1 MLNNK
6 EKEKF
11 REETY
16 GNLINFLKDMF
27 RENSY
32 EVVGHQN
39 KWRIIVHIAGDDK
52 SGDKNRKEILKI
64 IHEALKTQIKNNKSR
79 NMISSS
85 SSSAGKLKNITC
97 LFEETSHDA
106 SHGKVSVFH
115 ESIDET
121 TRTKYKVDIIVRGE
135 SDGLKPAEQESLN
148 ALFST
153 YRVQSGPIHIRNN
166 AEYKKFLQK
175 LLDYHRTYQTW
186 FAGIT
191 QDKIISF
198 MQEVEPYKDETEF
211 ITRHEWFK
219 SFVLTAEAISK
230 IMGSTSSDMVFVHVN
245 KNNEITKKIEQ
256 VYKKCNDN
264 CKNIFA
270 DINKWCPADIYG
282 VNIRKYKDVMTQL
295 EKLDP
300 KTPNSLNALNLIL
313 LNAIN
318 KKILIPVSLKKVAD
332 RTTRLSSMPTIS
344 KVNFN
349 GKFDYQIKFNGL
361 ARNTK
366 DSFETA
372 SGSAVNLSFS
382 QIYKNSLVKHT
393 TLSFFVKGGVL
404 TTEIQGDYA
413 RHGSTSVGQ
422 ITTIANQYST
432 KKGFD
437 DRNYKLDT
445 GNKFNIKTFKNSQ
458 FGTLISDKSN
468 STHAA
473 ASGANATFNPHVP
486 VIKNTLESY
495 NRFYA
500 NYKCLSNSQVDSAS
514 IVKDKKTLYN
524 DIVPASNKHGKNTQ
538 DDSTFTGKYF
548 YPKYRA
554 AAVVSHIL
562 KNSSNRSPISSPL
575 IENNAHFRTSVN
587 NAFGQ
592 LYLYAASMSPH
603 SAPHYKIY

>member
-1 MLNNK
+1 MMNNE
-6 EKEKF
+6 EKRKF
-11 REETY
+11 REETH
-16 GNLINFLKDMF
+16 GNLIKFLKDMF

-32 EVVGHQN
+32 EIVGDEN

-64 IHEALKTQIKNNKSR
+64 IHEALKTQIKNNNSR

-97 LFEETSHDA
+97 LFDA
-106 SHGKVSVFH
+106 SDGKVSVYH
-115 ESIDET
+115 ESIPVT
-121 TRTKYKVDIIVRGE
+121 TLAKYKIDIIVRGE
-135 SDGLKPAEQESLN
+135 SDELKTDEQECLN

-153 YRVQSGPIHIRNN
+153 YRVQNGSIHIRNN
-166 AEYKKFLQK
+166 AEYKKFLNK
-175 LLDYHRTYQTW
+175 LLEYHRTYPTW

-191 QDKIISF
+191 KDKIISF
-198 MQEVEPYKDETEF
+198 MQEVEPYKDEVEF
-211 ITRHEWFK
+211 IARHEWFK

-256 VYKKCNDN
+256 VYKKCNDH
-264 CKNIFA
+264 CKHVFDN
-270 DINKWCPADIYG
+270 INKWCPADIYG
-282 VNIRKYKDVMTQL
+282 VNIRKYKDVMKQL

-300 KTPNSLNALNLIL
+300 KTPSSLNALNLIL
-313 LNAIN
+313 LRAIN

-332 RTTRLSSMPTIS
+332 RTTCLKSMPNIS

-366 DSFETA
+366 NSFENA

-393 TLSFFVKGGVL
+393 TLSFFVKNNTTL

-422 ITTIANQYST
+422 IEKIAKDYT
-432 KKGFD
+432 KKEFKD
-437 DRNYKLDT
+437 NDYKLDT
-445 GNKFNIKTFKNSQ
+445 GGKFNIKTFKNPQ
-458 FGTLISDKSN
+458 FGTLISGEFKPPQSSN
-468 STHAA
+468 STN
-473 ASGANATFNPHVP
+473 STFNPEATP
-486 VIKNTLESY
+486 VKNTLESY
-495 NRFYA
+495 NQFYD
-500 NYKCLSNSQVDSAS
+500 NYKCLSSNQVELAAG
-514 IVKDKKTLYN
+514 VKDKKTLYK

-538 DDSTFTGKYF
+538 DDLTFTTKYF

-554 AAVVSHIL
+554 AAAVAHIL
-562 KNSSNRSPISSPL
+562 ENTVGGKLPKDAPMSSPL
-575 IENNAHFRTSVN
+575 IENNIHFNASVN
-587 NAFGQ
+587 DAFGQ

>member
-1 MLNNK
+1 MMNNE
-6 EKEKF
+6 EKRKF

-16 GNLINFLKDMF
+16 GNLIKFLKDMF

-32 EVVGHQN
+32 EVVGNEN

-64 IHEALKTQIKNNKSR
+64 IHEALKTQINNNSR

-85 SSSAGKLKNITC
+85 SSSAAKLKNITC
-97 LFEETSHDA
+97 LFEEKSYDA
-106 SHGKVSVFH
+106 PHGKVSVFH
-115 ESIDET
+115 ESISVKT
-121 TRTKYKVDIIVRGE
+121 TVKYKVDIIVRGE
-135 SDGLKPAEQESLN
+135 SDGLDTGAQESLN

-153 YRVQSGPIHIRNN
+153 YRVRNGPIHIRNN
-166 AEYKKFLQK
+166 AEYKKFLNK
-175 LLDYHRTYQTW
+175 LLEYHRTYPTW
-186 FAGIT
+186 FGSIT
-191 QDKIISF
+191 KDKIISF
-198 MQEVEPYKDETEF
+198 MKEVEPYKDETEF
-211 ITRHEWFK
+211 ITQHEWFK

-256 VYKKCNDN
+256 VYKKCNDH
-264 CKNIFA
+264 CKVFA

-282 VNIRKYKDVMTQL
+282 VNIRQYKDVMTQL

-313 LNAIN
+313 LRAIN

-332 RTTRLSSMPTIS
+332 RTTCLKSMPNIS

-393 TLSFFVKGGVL
+393 TLSFFVKENTTL
-404 TTEIQGDYA
+404 KTEIQGDYA
-413 RHGSTSVGQ
+413 RHGSTSVRQ
-422 ITTIANQYST
+422 IEKIANQYST
-432 KKGFD
+432 KKSFN
-437 DRNYKLDT
+437 DRYYKQHT
-445 GNKFNIKTFKNSQ
+445 NEFNIKTFKNPQ
-458 FGTLISDKSN
+458 FGTLISGEFKPPQPVN
-468 STHAA
+468 I
-473 ASGANATFNPHVP
+473 ANAKFSPQTP
-486 VIKNTLESY
+486 VVKNTLQSY

-500 NYKCLSNSQVDSAS
+500 NYKFLSNSQVELAAG
-514 IVKDKKTLYN
+514 VKDKKKLYQ

-538 DDSTFTGKYF
+538 DDSTFTNKYF

-562 KNSSNRSPISSPL
+562 KNSTDRSPISSPL
-575 IENNAHFRTSVN
+575 IENNAHFRKSVN

-592 LYLYAASMSPH
+592 IYLYAASMTPH

>member
-1 MLNNK
+1 MNNE
-6 EKEKF
+6 EKRKF

-16 GNLINFLKDMF
+16 GNLIKFLKDMF

-32 EVVGHQN
+32 EIDGDDN
-39 KWRIIVHIAGDDK
+39 KWRIIVRIAGDDK

-64 IHEALKTQIKNNKSR
+64 IHEALKTQIKNNNSR

-85 SSSAGKLKNITC
+85 SGANKLKNIAC
-97 LFEETSHDA
+97 LYDA
-106 SHGKVSVFH
+106 SDGKVSVYH
-115 ESIDET
+115 ESIPET
-121 TRTKYKVDIIVRGE
+121 TLVKYKVDIIVRGE
-135 SDGLKPAEQESLN
+135 SDGLDTNAQECLN

-153 YRVQSGPIHIRNN
+153 YRVQKGPIYIRNN
-166 AEYKKFLQK
+166 AEYKRFLNK
-175 LLDYHRTYQTW
+175 LLEYHRTYPTW
-186 FAGIT
+186 YGGIT
-191 QDKIISF
+191 KDKIISF
-198 MQEVEPYKDETEF
+198 MQEVEPYKDEVEF
-211 ITRHEWFK
+211 IARHEWFK

-230 IMGSTSSDMVFVHVN
+230 IVGSTSSDMVFVHVH

-256 VYKKCNDN
+256 VYTKCNDH
-264 CKNIFA
+264 CKKVFT

-282 VNIRKYKDVMTQL
+282 INIRKYEDAMKQL
-295 EKLDP
+295 EKLNP

-318 KKILIPVSLKKVAD
+318 KKTLIPVSLKKVAD
-332 RTTRLSSMPTIS
+332 RTTRLSSVPNIS

-366 DSFETA
+366 SSFESA

-393 TLSFFVKGGVL
+393 TLSFFVKKSTL

-422 ITTIANQYST
+422 IEKIAKEYS
-432 KKGFD
+432 KKEFKD
-437 DRNYKLDT
+437 NDYKLDT
-445 GNKFNIKTFKNSQ
+445 GNKFNIKTFKNPQ
-458 FGTLISDKSN
+458 FGTLISGEFKPSQSSN
-468 STHAA
+468 STN
-473 ASGANATFNPHVP
+473 STFNPEATLV
-486 VIKNTLESY
+486 KNTLESY
-495 NRFYA
+495 NQFYD
-500 NYKCLSNSQVDSAS
+500 NYKCLSSNQVELAAG
-514 IVKDKKTLYN
+514 VKDKKTLYK
-524 DIVPASNKHGKNTQ
+524 DIVPASNKQGKNTQ
-538 DDSTFTGKYF
+538 DDLTFTTKYF

-554 AAVVSHIL
+554 AAAVAHIL
-562 KNSSNRSPISSPL
+562 ENTFGGKLPKDAQMSSPL
-575 IENNAHFRTSVN
+575 IENNIKFDKSIN
-587 NAFGQ
+587 DAFGQ

>member
-1 MLNNK
+1 MMNNG
-6 EKEKF
+6 EKRKF

-16 GNLINFLKDMF
+16 GNLIKFLKDMF

-32 EVVGHQN
+32 EVVGNEH
-39 KWRIIVHIAGDDK
+39 KWRVIVHIAGDDK

-64 IHEALKTQIKNNKSR
+64 IHEALKTQIKNNNNKTY
-79 NMISSS
+79 S
-85 SSSAGKLKNITC
+85 SSSASKLKNITC
-97 LFEETSHDA
+97 LYDA
-106 SHGKVSVFH
+106 SDGKVSVYH
-115 ESIDET
+115 ESIPVT
-121 TRTKYKVDIIVRGE
+121 TTAKYKVDIIVRGE
-135 SDGLKPAEQESLN
+135 SDGLKTDEQECLN

-153 YRVQSGPIHIRNN
+153 YRVRKGPISIRNN
-166 AEYKKFLQK
+166 AEYKKFLNK
-175 LLDYHRTYQTW
+175 LLEYHRTYPTW

-191 QDKIISF
+191 KDKIISF

-264 CKNIFA
+264 SKHAFA

-313 LNAIN
+313 LRAIN

-332 RTTRLSSMPTIS
+332 RTTCLKSMPNIS

-393 TLSFFVKGGVL
+393 TLSFFVKNNVL

-422 ITTIANQYST
+422 ITKIANEYST

-437 DRNYKLDT
+437 DAHYKLDT
-445 GNKFNIKTFKNSQ
+445 GNKFNIKTFKNPQ
-458 FGTLISDKSN
+458 FGTLISGEFN
-468 STHAA
+468 STHA
-473 ASGANATFNPHVP
+473 SNNTNNALKPNETP
-486 VIKNTLESY
+486 VKNTLESY

-500 NYKCLSNSQVDSAS
+500 NYKCLVNNQVESLAS
-514 IVKDKKTLYN
+514 VKDKKNLYL
-524 DIVPASNKHGKNTQ
+524 DIRPASNKHGKNTQ
-538 DDSTFTGKYF
+538 DDSTFTSKYF
-548 YPKYRA
+548 YPKHRA

-562 KNSSNRSPISSPL
+562 KNSTNRSPISSPL

-592 LYLYAASMSPH
+592 LYLYAASMTPH

>member
-1 MLNNK
+1 MMNNA
-6 EKEKF
+6 EKRKF

-16 GNLINFLKDMF
+16 GRLINFLKDMF

-32 EVVGHQN
+32 EVVGNEH

-52 SGDKNRKEILKI
+52 SGDKNRKAILKI
-64 IHEALKTQIKNNKSR
+64 IHEALKTQIKNNNSR

-97 LFEETSHDA
+97 LFEENSYDA

-115 ESIDET
+115 ESIPVT
-121 TRTKYKVDIIVRGE
+121 TLAKYKIDIIVRGE
-135 SDGLKPAEQESLN
+135 SDGLDTGAQESLN

-153 YRVQSGPIHIRNN
+153 YRVQNGPIHIRNN

-175 LLDYHRTYQTW
+175 LLDYHRTYPTW

-191 QDKIISF
+191 KDKIISF

-230 IMGSTSSDMVFVHVN
+230 IMGSTSSDTVFVHVN

-264 CKNIFA
+264 FKHAFA

-313 LNAIN
+313 LRAIN

-332 RTTRLSSMPTIS
+332 RTTCLKSMPNIS

-393 TLSFFVKGGVL
+393 TLSFFVKNNVL

-445 GNKFNIKTFKNSQ
+445 GNKFNIKTFKNPQ
-458 FGTLISDKSN
+458 FGTLISGEFKPPQPFN
-468 STHAA
+468 I
-473 ASGANATFNPHVP
+473 ANATFNPHVP

-514 IVKDKKTLYN
+514 IVKDKKKLYH

-538 DDSTFTGKYF
+538 DDSTFTNKYF

-562 KNSSNRSPISSPL
+562 KNSTNRSPISSPL

>member
-1 MLNNK
+1 MMNNE
-6 EKEKF
+6 EKRKF

-16 GNLINFLKDMF
+16 GNLIKFLKDMF

-32 EVVGHQN
+32 EVVGNEN

-64 IHEALKTQIKNNKSR
+64 IHEELKTQIKNNNKSR
-79 NMISSS
+79 NNISSIS
-85 SSSAGKLKNITC
+85 GANKLKNITC
-97 LFEETSHDA
+97 LFDA
-106 SHGKVSVFH
+106 SDRKVSVYH
-115 ESIDET
+115 ESIPVT
-121 TRTKYKVDIIVRGE
+121 TTAKYKVDIIVRGE

-153 YRVQSGPIHIRNN
+153 YRVQNGSIHIRNN
-166 AEYKKFLQK
+166 TEYKKFLNK
-175 LLDYHRTYQTW
+175 LLEYHRTYPTW
-186 FAGIT
+186 FGGIT
-191 QDKIISF
+191 KDKIISF

-264 CKNIFA
+264 SKHAFA

-282 VNIRKYKDVMTQL
+282 VNIRKYKEVMKQL
-295 EKLDP
+295 ENLDP

-313 LNAIN
+313 LRAIN

-332 RTTRLSSMPTIS
+332 RTTRLTSMPNIS

-372 SGSAVNLSFS
+372 SGSSVNLSFS

-393 TLSFFVKGGVL
+393 TLSFFVKNNVL

-445 GNKFNIKTFKNSQ
+445 GNKFNIKTFKNPQ
-458 FGTLISDKSN
+458 FGTLISGEFKPPQPFN
-468 STHAA
+468 I
-473 ASGANATFNPHVP
+473 ANATFSPQTP

-500 NYKCLSNSQVDSAS
+500 NYKCLSNNQVELAAG
-514 IVKDKKTLYN
+514 VKDKKKLYQ

-538 DDSTFTGKYF
+538 DDSTFTNKYF

-562 KNSSNRSPISSPL
+562 KNSTNRSPISSPL

>member
-1 MLNNK
+1 MLNNE
-6 EKEKF
+6 EKRKF

-16 GNLINFLKDMF
+16 GNLIKFLKDMF

-32 EVVGHQN
+32 EVVGDKN

-64 IHEALKTQIKNNKSR
+64 IHEEIETQIKNNKSR
-79 NMISSS
+79 NMISRS

-97 LFEETSHDA
+97 SYDA
-106 SHGKVSVFH
+106 SDGKVSVFH
-115 ESIDET
+115 ESIPVT
-121 TRTKYKVDIIVRGE
+121 TLPKYKIDIIVRGE
-135 SDGLKPAEQESLN
+135 SDELKTAEQESLS

-153 YRVQSGPIHIRNN
+153 YRVQNGSIHIRNN
-166 AEYKKFLQK
+166 AEHKKFRQK
-175 LLDYHRTYQTW
+175 LLDYHRTYPTW

-191 QDKIISF
+191 EDKIISF
-198 MQEVEPYKDETEF
+198 MEEVEPYKDETEF

-256 VYKKCNDN
+256 VYKKCNDH
-264 CKNIFA
+264 CERIFA

-282 VNIRKYKDVMTQL
+282 VNIRTYKDAMKQL
-295 EKLDP
+295 EALDP

-313 LNAIN
+313 LRAIN

-332 RTTRLSSMPTIS
+332 RTTRLTSMPNIS

-393 TLSFFVKGGVL
+393 TLSFFVKNKTTL

-413 RHGSTSVGQ
+413 RHGSTAVGQ

-432 KKGFD
+432 KKDFD

-445 GNKFNIKTFKNSQ
+445 GSKFNIKTFKDPQ
-458 FGTLISDKSN
+458 FGTLISGELPPQSSN
-468 STHAA
+468 STN
-473 ASGANATFNPHVP
+473 STFNPKATP
-486 VIKNTLESY
+486 VKNTLESY
-495 NRFYA
+495 NQFYD
-500 NYKCLSNSQVDSAS
+500 NYKCLSSNQVELAPG
-514 IVKDKKTLYN
+514 VKDKKTLYK
-524 DIVPASNKHGKNTQ
+524 DIVPDSNKHGKNTQ
-538 DDSTFTGKYF
+538 DDLTFTTKYF

-554 AAVVSHIL
+554 AAVVAHIL
-562 KNSSNRSPISSPL
+562 ENTFGGKVPDAKMSSPL
-575 IENNAHFRTSVN
+575 IKNNIKFDKSVN
-587 NAFGQ
+587 DAFGQ

>member
-1 MLNNK
+1 MLNNE
-6 EKEKF
+6 EKRKF
-11 REETY
+11 REESY

-32 EVVGHQN
+32 EVVGNEH

-52 SGDKNRKEILKI
+52 SGDKNRKAILKI
-64 IHEALKTQIKNNKSR
+64 IHEALKTQIKNNNSR

-97 LFEETSHDA
+97 LYDESD
-106 SHGKVSVFH
+106 GKVSVFH
-115 ESIDET
+115 ESIPVT
-121 TRTKYKVDIIVRGE
+121 TTAKYKVDILVRGE

-153 YRVQSGPIHIRNN
+153 YRVQNGPIHIRNN

-175 LLDYHRTYQTW
+175 LLDYHRTYPTW

-191 QDKIISF
+191 KDKIISF

-264 CKNIFA
+264 SKHAFA
-270 DINKWCPADIYG
+270 DINKWSPADIYG

-313 LNAIN
+313 LRAIN

-332 RTTRLSSMPTIS
+332 RTTCLKSMPNIS

-393 TLSFFVKGGVL
+393 TLSFFVKNNVL

-445 GNKFNIKTFKNSQ
+445 GNKFNIKTFKNPQ
-458 FGTLISDKSN
+458 FGTLISGEFKPPQPFN
-468 STHAA
+468 I
-473 ASGANATFNPHVP
+473 ANATFNPHVP

-514 IVKDKKTLYN
+514 IVKDKKKLYQ

-538 DDSTFTGKYF
+538 DDSTFTNKYF

-562 KNSSNRSPISSPL
+562 KNSTDRSPISSPL